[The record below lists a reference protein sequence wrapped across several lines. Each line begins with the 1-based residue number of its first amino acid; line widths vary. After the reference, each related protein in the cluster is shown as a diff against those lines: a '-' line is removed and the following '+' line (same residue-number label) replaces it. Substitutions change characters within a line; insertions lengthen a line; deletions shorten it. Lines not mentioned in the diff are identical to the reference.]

1 MDGQL
6 VYVLIAGLI
15 LIVNALGMLWLQS
28 IKNDVKEL
36 RQNYLN
42 AIQSVARLEVEVA
55 NLKCIITELKAE
67 IVILKS
73 ELAKAR

>member
-28 IKNDVKEL
+28 IKNDVRDL
-36 RQNYLN
+36 RQNYFN
-42 AIQSVARLEVEVA
+42 AIQQVARLEVEVA
-55 NLKCIITELKAE
+55 NLKCLIADLKAE
-67 IVILKS
+67 IVVLKN
-73 ELAKAR
+73 ELSKKP